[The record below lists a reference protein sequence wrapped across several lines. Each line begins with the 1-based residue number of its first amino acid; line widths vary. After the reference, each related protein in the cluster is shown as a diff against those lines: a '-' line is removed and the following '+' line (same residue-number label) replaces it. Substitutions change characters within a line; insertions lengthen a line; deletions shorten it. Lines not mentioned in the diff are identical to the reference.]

1 MARLRLFWPLPEAVV
16 VAWGACVIY
25 VAWQSLLPN
34 PDVPFSFENADKL
47 LHLFGYFG
55 LALLPYAGFREER
68 QARAAALCMIA
79 LGALLEFGQG
89 FIPERTT
96 SLADMTA
103 NACGVFLGIWA
114 GRTLRRAV
122 IFPPDDARY

>member
-1 MARLRLFWPLPEAVV
+1 MARLRLAWPVPEAFAVF
-16 VAWGACVIY
+16 WGGCVIF
-25 VAWQSLLPN
+25 VAWQSLLPR

-47 LHLFGYFG
+47 LHLLGYFG
-55 LALLPYAGFREER
+55 LAVLPYAGFREER

-89 FIPERTT
+89 FIPERSM
-96 SLADMTA
+96 SLADMAA
-103 NACGVFLGIWA
+103 NTLGVFLGILV

-122 IFPPDDARY
+122 YFLPVDVRF

>member
-1 MARLRLFWPLPEAVV
+1 MARQRLCWPLPEAVV
-16 VAWGACVIY
+16 VAWGVCVIY

-47 LHLFGYFG
+47 LHLLAYFG
-55 LALLPYAGFREER
+55 LAFLPYAGFRDER
-68 QARAAALCMIA
+68 QARTAALCMIA

-89 FIPERTT
+89 YIPERTT

-103 NACGVFLGIWA
+103 NTCGVFLGIWA

-122 IFPPDDARY
+122 GFAPADDHP